1 MPPVESM
8 SRSVSERRGRDA
20 RRRDDDDER
29 PRRGGGH
36 ITNIYTYPHAYKRVS
51 SGPGMTFA
59 RRSPR
64 LGGARRAER
73 APRTLSVTAA
83 APEAPLLSPGPGG
96 RRHSLL
102 LDLSAPE
109 AHTARSPAAAARK
122 LAVPFARQLPVVPF
136 VRQLPVPFARHLP
149 IPFARQVP
157 VPFARHLPV
166 PLGHTAL
173 PRRPPS
179 AQPPV
184 PFALRAPQSRS
195 FPLSLSLRQQHP
207 PDTRDPPTW
216 SER

>member
-36 ITNIYTYPHAYKRVS
+36 TTNIYTYPRAYTRVS

-109 AHTARSPAAAARK
+109 AHTAHSPAAAARK
-122 LAVPFARQLPVVPF
+122 LAVPFAHQLPVVPF

-149 IPFARQVP
+149 IPFARHLP

-166 PLGHTAL
+166 PLGHPAL

-184 PFALRAPQSRS
+184 PFALRAPQPGS
-195 FPLSLSLRQQHP
+195 FPLSLSLRQQRP